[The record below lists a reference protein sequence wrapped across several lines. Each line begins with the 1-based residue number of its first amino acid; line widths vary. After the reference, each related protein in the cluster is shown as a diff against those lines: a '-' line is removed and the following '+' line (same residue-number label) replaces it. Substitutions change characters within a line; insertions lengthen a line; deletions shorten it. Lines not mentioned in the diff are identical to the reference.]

1 MLRSSISHNAVTFA
15 DADAKE
21 NAKEDPSED
30 QQQLGKRELW
40 KRLRELVVDP
50 HADQDQEVVLS
61 LVVIGLIVVYY
72 CQYVKADAIP
82 NAKADAVPDAFA
94 DAIAD
99 SCPGGF
105 SDGGVPD
112 ERERGK

>member
-1 MLRSSISHNAVTFA
+1 MLRSSISHNAVTFT

-21 NAKEDPSED
+21 NTKEDPSED

-61 LVVIGLIVVYY
+61 LVVGLIVIYY
-72 CQYVKADAIP
+72 CQDVKADAIP
-82 NAKADAVPDAFA
+82 NAKAVPDAFA

-99 SCPGGF
+99 SCSGGF